1 MGISGLLPLLKS
13 IHRPT
18 ELKKYAGETFG
29 IDGYGWLH
37 RGAVACA
44 LELAQGKPTRK
55 YVDFAMHRVR
65 MFKYF
70 GVTPYLVFDGDFLP
84 SKAKTE
90 ASRAKRREESKKI
103 GLELLRAGKPS
114 QAYAELQKAID
125 VTPEMARHLIEELKK
140 ADVPYVVA
148 PYEADSQLV
157 YLERQGLISGIVS
170 EDSDLLVFGAKRLL
184 TKMDQHGQCVEINR
198 RDFCAVREIS
208 LTGWTDTE
216 FRHMAIF
223 SGCDYLAGVNNIGLK
238 TAYRLIRKHKTPE
251 RVIKML
257 RFEGKH
263 QVPDTYLADFKQA
276 ELTFLHQRVFCPRKQ
291 DIVLL
296 TEPESSVNVDDMPF
310 IGAPVPTELARSIAA
325 GEINPITKE
334 RIVAPRSPGK
344 RRISQTLAPASG
356 PPRSLGKPINEYFKD
371 KAARRIPL
379 GEMDPN
385 CFAIEPDNTSSTA
398 TEEAPRPI
406 VFPLPRPYVEGV
418 EEGTTSPARPYTSKA
433 RVLRRQSEPISKILG
448 LDFGENRRRTA
459 GPAIQVYQ
467 DPISSNRPPKK
478 ARLCED
484 AALGEVARSTPEKS
498 KFFSSRKQK
507 TPAPKKSD
515 QLLMSDDSI
524 EEAFRSLPDFDSKR
538 SGRHAEPVDDIAI
551 FQELSPEKP
560 KETVLPAQPAADCH
574 DKNDEDVEVPAS
586 SPTQHRPTKDHN
598 PAPSMTP
605 LGDLLRGFRTTRHAR
620 APASSTGCPR
630 RHRAS
635 SKRDAQ
641 EHSPEKRH
649 NPDVDAFAAHRGPR
663 CATWKAG
670 ARVINP
676 PPLLSRSSSK
686 RLDDLPV
693 NPAFVPLPKVDVEEV
708 EALNRPLGSEDQMIP
723 ESDGES
729 DAVADGPLA
738 SAPGRRFDMSK
749 FLYS

>member
-1 MGISGLLPLLKS
+1 
-13 IHRPT
+13 
-18 ELKKYAGETFG
+18 
-29 IDGYGWLH
+29 
-37 RGAVACA
+37 
-44 LELAQGKPTRK
+44 
-55 YVDFAMHRVR
+55 

-198 RDFCAVREIS
+198 RDFCAVREVS

-296 TEPESSVNVDDMPF
+296 TEPEPSVNVDDMPF
-310 IGAPVPTELARSIAA
+310 IGAPVATELARSIAA
-325 GEINPITKE
+325 GDINPITKE
-334 RIVAPRSPGK
+334 RIVIPRSPGK

-385 CFAIEPDNTSSTA
+385 CFAIEPDNNSSTA

-418 EEGTTSPARPYTSKA
+418 EEGTPSPARPYTNKT

-478 ARLCED
+478 ARLCDD
-484 AALGEVARSTPEKS
+484 AAFEEVARATPEKS
-498 KFFSSRKQK
+498 KFFSSTKQRR
-507 TPAPKKSD
+507 PAPKKVD

-524 EEAFRSLPDFDSKR
+524 EEAFRSLPDFDSRR

-560 KETVLPAQPAADCH
+560 KEPVLSVQPAADGH
-574 DKNDEDVEVPAS
+574 DKKDEGIVEVPAS
-586 SPTQHRPTKDHN
+586 SPTQHGPARDFN

-605 LGDLLRGFRTTRHAR
+605 LGDLLREFSYDSARPRTRVVHGLPT
-620 APASSTGCPR
+620 PASSLQQTATPKSTRPTNAATPMLTPLQRMGVRAVR
-630 RHRAS
+630 RGKPGPTS
-635 SKRDAQ
+635 S
-641 EHSPEKRH
+641 
-649 NPDVDAFAAHRGPR
+649 
-663 CATWKAG
+663 T
-670 ARVINP
+670 P
-676 PPLLSRSSSK
+676 PTPLSRNSSR
-686 RLDDLPV
+686 RLDGLPV

-723 ESDGES
+723 ESDGEN
-729 DAVADGPLA
+729 DVVADGPLA
-738 SAPGRRFDMSK
+738 SASGRRFDMSK